1 MFAQSKLPKIK
12 LFIAGTTFGKSLRI
26 LDKADRVKIL
36 AVIAIQCFLAVL
48 DLIGVAIVGVLGALA
63 VSGVQGQQPGDRV
76 SFVLRLIQVDDN
88 SLQFQFAWLGIL
100 ACILLVG
107 KTAFS
112 VVFSRKIFFFLSRRG
127 AELSGKLTAQLLRQ
141 PLLVVQS
148 RSQQTIVNSLTS
160 GVSVVMLG
168 VVGATVTIISDGIL
182 LVLLSVGLFIVDP
195 VVASLTMIGFGVIG
209 FSLYRLLH
217 QRTRQLGVDS
227 TALNIQSFEQVI
239 EVLSS
244 YREAVVRNRRDYYSR
259 KIYTT
264 RKSLAD
270 INAEIA
276 FIPSISKYVIES
288 SVVIGMLL
296 LGAVQFALQDAR
308 YAVGILAVFMAASAR
323 IAPAVLRVQTAL
335 LQIKGS
341 VGTASGTLQLIEEIG
356 LAEIP
361 LEIKQTNHFE
371 YPGFNAEIEIL
382 DLKFSYPGS
391 ATDVI
396 SGIDL
401 KIAKGQSVAIVG
413 SSGAGKTTFVDL
425 ILGVLNPKKGSV
437 KISGLAPSDVTKLW
451 PGAISYIP
459 QDVLVVNSTI
469 RENVVL
475 GYDSSLVGDSE
486 VWEALRIAQLDEFV
500 MSLTDG
506 LDSYV
511 GDRGTMLSGGQRQRL
526 GIARAMFSKPVL
538 LVMDEATSSLD
549 GKTESELSEAISLL
563 KGHVTVILIA
573 HRLSTIRNVDTVV
586 YLEGGRVIA
595 EGSFNEVK
603 TLVPSFHDQAK
614 LMGL

>member
-1 MFAQSKLPKIK
+1 VFAQSKLPKIW

-195 VVASLTMIGFGVIG
+195 VVASLTMVGFGIIG

-341 VGTASGTLQLIEEIG
+341 IGTASGTLQLIEEIG

-413 SSGAGKTTFVDL
+413 SSGAGKTTFIDL

-475 GYDSSLVGDSE
+475 GYDSSLVGDSD

-538 LVMDEATSSLD
+538 LVMDEATSALD

-586 YLEGGRVIA
+586 YLEDGRVIA

-603 TLVPSFHDQAK
+603 SEAK
-614 LMGL
+614 RESHHR

>member
-1 MFAQSKLPKIK
+1 VFAQSKLPKIR

-100 ACILLVG
+100 ACILFVG

-195 VVASLTMIGFGVIG
+195 VVASLTMVGFGIIG

-341 VGTASGTLQLIEEIG
+341 IGTASGTLQLIEEIG

-538 LVMDEATSSLD
+538 LVMDEATSALD
-549 GKTESELSEAISLL
+549 GKTESELSEAISRL

>member
-1 MFAQSKLPKIK
+1 VFAQSKLPKIR

-100 ACILLVG
+100 ACILFVG

-195 VVASLTMIGFGVIG
+195 VVASLTMVGFGIIG

-341 VGTASGTLQLIEEIG
+341 IGTASGTLQLIEEIG

-538 LVMDEATSSLD
+538 LVMDEATSALD
-549 GKTESELSEAISLL
+549 GKTESELSEAISRL

-595 EGSFNEVK
+595 EGSFNDVK

>member
-595 EGSFNEVK
+595 EGSFSEVK

>member
-1 MFAQSKLPKIK
+1 MFAQSKLPKIR

-100 ACILLVG
+100 ACILFVG

-195 VVASLTMIGFGVIG
+195 VVASLTMVGFGIIG

-341 VGTASGTLQLIEEIG
+341 IGTASGTLQLIEEIG

-538 LVMDEATSSLD
+538 LVMDEATSALD
-549 GKTESELSEAISLL
+549 GKTESELSEAISRL

>member
-1 MFAQSKLPKIK
+1 VFAQSKLPKIR

-100 ACILLVG
+100 ACVLLVG

-195 VVASLTMIGFGVIG
+195 VVASLTMVGFGIIG

-341 VGTASGTLQLIEEIG
+341 IGTASGTLQLIEEIG

-361 LEIKQTNHFE
+361 LEIKQMNHFE

-500 MSLTDG
+500 MTLTDG

-538 LVMDEATSSLD
+538 LVMDEATSALD

-595 EGSFNEVK
+595 EGSFSEVK

>member
-1 MFAQSKLPKIK
+1 
-12 LFIAGTTFGKSLRI
+12 
-26 LDKADRVKIL
+26 
-36 AVIAIQCFLAVL
+36 
-48 DLIGVAIVGVLGALA
+48 
-63 VSGVQGQQPGDRV
+63 
-76 SFVLRLIQVDDN
+76 
-88 SLQFQFAWLGIL
+88 
-100 ACILLVG
+100 
-107 KTAFS
+107 
-112 VVFSRKIFFFLSRRG
+112 
-127 AELSGKLTAQLLRQ
+127 
-141 PLLVVQS
+141 
-148 RSQQTIVNSLTS
+148 
-160 GVSVVMLG
+160 
-168 VVGATVTIISDGIL
+168 
-182 LVLLSVGLFIVDP
+182 
-195 VVASLTMIGFGVIG
+195 
-209 FSLYRLLH
+209 
-217 QRTRQLGVDS
+217 
-227 TALNIQSFEQVI
+227 
-239 EVLSS
+239 
-244 YREAVVRNRRDYYSR
+244 
-259 KIYTT
+259 
-264 RKSLAD
+264 
-270 INAEIA
+270 
-276 FIPSISKYVIES
+276 
-288 SVVIGMLL
+288 MLL

-341 VGTASGTLQLIEEIG
+341 IGTASGTLQLIEEIG

-361 LEIKQTNHFE
+361 LEIKQMNHFE

-500 MSLTDG
+500 MTLTDG

-538 LVMDEATSSLD
+538 LVMDEATSALD

-595 EGSFNEVK
+595 EGSFSEVK

>member
-1 MFAQSKLPKIK
+1 MFAQSKLPKIR

-100 ACILLVG
+100 ACILFVG

-195 VVASLTMIGFGVIG
+195 VVASLTMVGFGIIG

-341 VGTASGTLQLIEEIG
+341 IGTASGTLQLIEEIG

-538 LVMDEATSSLD
+538 LVMDEATSALD
-549 GKTESELSEAISLL
+549 GKTESELSEAISRL

-595 EGSFNEVK
+595 EGSFNDVK

>member
-1 MFAQSKLPKIK
+1 VFAQSKLPKIK